1 MNDAN
6 RVFNPREMDNAQ
18 QSRGHDS
25 SADSRHRV
33 TLELARSLT
42 HYRLYRLYIGYYM
55 DQTD

>member
-18 QSRGHDS
+18 QSRGRDS

-33 TLELARSLT
+33 TLELAHSLT
-42 HYRLYRLYIGYYM
+42 HSL
-55 DQTD
+55 